1 LLTLAIITDWICLG
15 VLQKKIVPKCS
26 SRNSLPLMALVVR
39 RSNKKGVVPMIN
51 EDKKTKKIVR
61 QKLTESFIASVEGK
75 DKPQVYLLENL

>member
-1 LLTLAIITDWICLG
+1 LDLSWRAVG

-26 SRNSLPLMALVVR
+26 SRNFSLWIALIVR

-61 QKLTESFIASVEGK
+61 PKLTESFIASVEGK

>member
-1 LLTLAIITDWICLG
+1 
-15 VLQKKIVPKCS
+15 
-26 SRNSLPLMALVVR
+26 MALVVR